1 MHYESFDYFAWWKVC
16 VTDLKIS
23 PEQAWSLDY
32 CELATLLELEQKTF
46 QDASLMVNEQRI
58 MNGMSAGELKNVH

>member
-23 PEQAWSLDY
+23 PEKAWGLDY
-32 CELATLLELEQKTF
+32 CELSTLLELEQKTF

-58 MNGMSAGELKNVH
+58 MNGMNAGELKNVH